1 MTWLP
6 LVPSTP
12 YQHGTTIELKLP
24 EGETQWMNDTY
35 VVYRRILKSSSGE
48 LPDAIHLSIR
58 RQDRQPA
65 RDWRDFQRIKNQL
78 AGPEW
83 EAMEIYP
90 AESRLVDGA
99 NQYHLWCFDFELGV
113 GFHNGRVV
121 ADQAMAEQ
129 ASHGAVQRDPEP
141 VDLQYGGLSDIET
154 IIRDNPADELA
165 DPGKETA

>member
-12 YQHGTTIELKLP
+12 YKHGTNIQLTLP
-24 EGETQWMNDTY
+24 SGEEQFMNDKY
-35 VVYRRILKSSSGE
+35 VVYRRLLKSSSGD

-58 RQDRQPA
+58 RQDRQPCH
-65 RDWRDFQRIKNQL
+65 DWRDFQRIKNQL

-99 NQYHLWCFDFELGV
+99 NQYHLWCFDFDLGV
-113 GFHNGRVV
+113 GFANGRVV
-121 ADQAMAEQ
+121 ADAAMAHE
-129 ASHGAVQRDPEP
+129 ASPGAVQRDFEP
-141 VDLQYGGLSDIET
+141 VDLQYGGLSPLEDIFK
-154 IIRDNPADELA
+154 DNPADEVA